1 MGRIAEEE
9 REKLQVRLDKIKQIF
24 CIYSRDFIPKSR
36 KYECTNGAQ
45 TLVVWAFSN
54 FVENLRTT
62 ISKKLIII
70 L

>member
-9 REKLQVRLDKIKQIF
+9 REKLQVRLDKTEQIF
-24 CIYSRDFIPKSR
+24 YIYSRDFIPKSR

-54 FVENLRTT
+54 FDRNLRT
-62 ISKKLIII
+62 IIFKKSIIN